1 MENKGHDKKQAK
13 NSNKCEDKKLCID
26 VAIPKYTLSIP
37 GPNFTKNF
45 ETLSLWIFPFKMCSA
60 GCTRLKN

>member
-26 VAIPKYTLSIP
+26 VAIPKYTFSIT

-45 ETLSLWIFPFKMCSA
+45 ETLSL
-60 GCTRLKN
+60 